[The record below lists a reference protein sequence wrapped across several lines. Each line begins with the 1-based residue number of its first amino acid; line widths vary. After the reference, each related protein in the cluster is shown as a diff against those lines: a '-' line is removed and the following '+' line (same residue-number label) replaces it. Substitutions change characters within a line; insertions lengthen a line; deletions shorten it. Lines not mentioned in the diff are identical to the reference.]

1 MLARTVVIAILLAVL
16 ATPAAADYERALVL
30 GIGYATG
37 PPTWT
42 PWTNLPNLE
51 DSLWI
56 YGTVA
61 QANAPFTDLLPPGGY
76 ELTYVFDSYACSWS
90 TYAEDMMCI
99 IAYLA
104 FFDVGTL
111 RVFLDTT
118 PDADFA
124 NPATF
129 RDGVQVLVATAYPLQ
144 LFKEEHCM
152 NGIRYVQQ
160 AFMRF
165 TGGVW
170 FARVSREGV
179 GFVGHNE
186 GQFWGD
192 IPQGLSALGYIGQS
206 QSVVDVVVPNA
217 IETTTWG
224 RIKAMYR

>member
-1 MLARTVVIAILLAVL
+1 MLVHVVIVVLLAAL
-16 ATPAAADYERALVL
+16 AVPAAADYESALVL
-30 GIGYATG
+30 GTGYAIG

-42 PWTNLPNLE
+42 PWENLPNLE

-56 YGTVA
+56 YGAVA
-61 QANAPFTDLLPPGGY
+61 QANAPFTDLLPAGPY

-90 TYAEDMMCI
+90 TLAEDQMCI
-99 IAYLA
+99 VAHLA
-104 FFDVGTL
+104 FFDLGKL

-118 PDADFA
+118 PDADLA

-129 RDGVQVLVATAYPLQ
+129 RDGQQVLIANAFPLQ
-144 LFKEEHCM
+144 LFKEDHCS

-165 TGGVW
+165 TGGAW
-170 FARVSREGV
+170 FSRVSRQGV

-192 IPQGLSALGYIGQS
+192 IPPGIEALGYIGQS
-206 QSVVDVVVPNA
+206 ESVVDVVVPNA
-217 IETTTWG
+217 VESTTWG